1 MGTTINYLADYCQQ
15 PLILSSPC
23 ASSGSVTE
31 VPKQE
36 ALTTGEKDS
45 TQKQAAPS
53 LDKSSIRSQ
62 AW

>member
-36 ALTTGEKDS
+36 ALTTGEGDS
-45 TQKQAAPS
+45 TQK
-53 LDKSSIRSQ
+53 
-62 AW
+62 